1 MFEYNG
7 TMKWLEVDVI
17 SLLDKRHIPMPMRIR
32 FMTKNGARAVDIDK
46 IVSYESK
53 IAAGEPYIRYQ
64 CRAVNQDD
72 QAVSFMMQYW
82 VSDCLWQMSMTE

>member
-46 IVSYESK
+46 IMGGNLGRLVT
-53 IAAGEPYIRYQ
+53 
-64 CRAVNQDD
+64 
-72 QAVSFMMQYW
+72 
-82 VSDCLWQMSMTE
+82 L